1 MKHQS
6 TPQILLG
13 PDSLQQLP
21 ALLEGHKVLLVHAH
35 RPVED
40 GLLEQV
46 RVLLTSHHIQHE
58 NLGQILPNPKYR
70 SVKRGIRHCRRT
82 DCDFILSLGGGSTLQ
97 CARGIA
103 LGVRFKGD
111 IRSFWTGKSR
121 PGKALPV
128 ACVLTNPATGDEL
141 TDACTLVL
149 KGKQRTIHAPQAACR
164 FAILD
169 PRLSILPWY
178 PTMNQGFALYVRA
191 FAAALSSREP
201 DLTACVDVM
210 KRVLECIRSLSTDL
224 SDLEARSALFEAG
237 VLSHKLKST
246 DPTGYIQLAQDLA
259 FACSLPE
266 GTALSSLFPAWLH
279 SLARTDNERLE
290 TIARLVYG
298 NGTDLLTQTSQL
310 LGDMKLA
317 GSLPEAGL
325 SLSRKELKSFTDSRY
340 LQKILLAANK

>member
-1 MKHQS
+1 M
-6 TPQILLG
+6 
-13 PDSLQQLP
+13 
-21 ALLEGHKVLLVHAH
+21 VHG
-35 RPVED
+35 RR
-40 GLLEQV
+40 LF
-46 RVLLTSHHIQHE
+46 
-58 NLGQILPNPKYR
+58 
-70 SVKRGIRHCRRT
+70 RG
-82 DCDFILSLGGGSTLQ
+82 
-97 CARGIA
+97 
-103 LGVRFKGD
+103 
-111 IRSFWTGKSR
+111 
-121 PGKALPV
+121 
-128 ACVLTNPATGDEL
+128 EL
-141 TDACTLVL
+141 
-149 KGKQRTIHAPQAACR
+149 
-164 FAILD
+164 LD

-246 DPTGYIQLAQDLA
+246 DPTGFIQLAQDLA

-279 SLARTDNERLE
+279 SLVRTDNERLE